1 MLDSMYCKADKLAL
15 SVKHALINQV
25 TEGIYPQ
32 LYERG
37 TIELELDMTVPG
49 LILVALMS
57 GGE

>member
-1 MLDSMYCKADKLAL
+1 M
-15 SVKHALINQV
+15 KHALINQI

-37 TIELELDMTVPG
+37 TIELELELTVPG
-49 LILVALMS
+49 LVLVALMS